1 MNTRRYQVELA
12 AFMVAYAV
20 LLVVSIT
27 LLKHALP
34 TGITRTLLAV
44 MPMLPA
50 LGVCWASVRELRR
63 IDEFRRRV
71 QLEAL
76 ASAFLA
82 TAFVTFSYGFLEN
95 AGYPRLSMFVV
106 WPLMATFWIIARAV
120 CVRRYA

>member
-1 MNTRRYQVELA
+1 MNTRRYQIELA
-12 AFMVAYAV
+12 GFMAAYAL
-20 LLVVSIT
+20 LLVASIT
-27 LLKHALP
+27 LLKHGVP
-34 TGITRTLLAV
+34 SPFWRTVIAV

-50 LGVCWASVRELRR
+50 LGICWSSVRELRR
-63 IDEFRRRV
+63 IDEFQRRV

-76 ASAFLA
+76 ASAFLG

-120 CVRRYA
+120 CARRYA